1 MSGRSGFRKLEKPC
15 IVLVSWVGAGMIFK
29 RFAANLR
36 AQNWSAIGI
45 ELMIVVIGVFIG
57 TQVSN
62 WNQARLEKRATE
74 RMIEELKPGLQ
85 NFIDFFDTAKA
96 YYATTGAYADSA
108 FAGWRKDPAMNDEQ
122 FVIAAYQASQIY
134 SLGLN
139 AVNWAQV
146 FGGDQLKNID
156 DPQMRR
162 GLANLMTLNY
172 DMIDL
177 PAVDTPYRQNVRQ
190 VIPEDI
196 QDAIRSQCGDKVI
209 PNKPLTQQLP
219 ATCDLDFPDSRWTS
233 AATALRAQPEL
244 ASQLRWH
251 RAAVAAFLSNMDLFE
266 TQTREVKSR
275 IGAVDWGGKEAP

>member
-1 MSGRSGFRKLEKPC
+1 
-15 IVLVSWVGAGMIFK
+15 MIFK

-36 AQNWSAIGI
+36 AQNWFAIGI
-45 ELMIVVIGVFIG
+45 ELGIVVLGVFIG

-74 RMIEELKPGLQ
+74 RMIEELKPGLH
-85 NFIDFFDTAKA
+85 NFIDFFDTAKI
-96 YYATTGAYADSA
+96 YYATTGDYAETA
-108 FAGWRKDPAMNDEQ
+108 FAGWRNDPRTSDEQ

-196 QDAIRSQCGDKVI
+196 QDAIRAKCGDTAI
-209 PNKPLTQQLP
+209 PDKPLTQQLP
-219 ATCDLDFPDSRWTS
+219 AMCDLDIPENQWASS
-233 AATALRAQPEL
+233 AAALRAQPEL
-244 ASQLRWH
+244 VRQLRWH
-251 RAAVAAFLSNMDLFE
+251 RAAVAAFLSNMNLFE
-266 TQTREVKSR
+266 LQTREVMAR
-275 IGAVDWGGKEAP
+275 IGANDPKERERP

>member
-1 MSGRSGFRKLEKPC
+1 
-15 IVLVSWVGAGMIFK
+15 MIFK

-36 AQNWSAIGI
+36 AQNWLAIGI
-45 ELMIVVIGVFIG
+45 ELMIVVIGVFVG

-62 WNQARLEKRATE
+62 WNQTRLGKRATE
-74 RMIEELKPGLQ
+74 KMIEELKPGLQ
-85 NFIDFFDTAKA
+85 NFIDFFETAKV
-96 YYATTGAYADSA
+96 YYATTGDYADVA
-108 FAGWRKDPAMNDEQ
+108 FAGWRTDHGTNDEQ

-139 AVNWAQV
+139 AVNWSQV

-177 PAVDTPYRQNVRQ
+177 PAVDTPYRQNVRE

-196 QDAIRSQCGDKVI
+196 QDEIRAKCGDAVI
-209 PNKPLTQQLP
+209 PNKPLTQQLSS
-219 ATCDLDFPDSRWTS
+219 TCDLDLAESRWAN
-233 AATALRAQPEL
+233 AAAALRAQPEL
-244 ASQLRWH
+244 VRELRWH
-251 RAAVAAFLSNMDLFE
+251 RAAVAAFLSNMELFE
-266 TQTREVKSR
+266 QQTRAVMAR
-275 IGAVDWGGKEAP
+275 IGANDAKDREQS